1 MSYEK
6 FPTRRL
12 RLGNSVS
19 SLHITYS
26 SHQRENLK
34 KKTTI
39 RDELQNRAK
48 AIQENVSFSKE
59 NASELDENFLLNLQ
73 RDYAE
78 YLSLNEE
85 LKDDRIAFKFG
96 IEDLKDDIGEVETKL
111 QRIRLQSK
119 ATDKSLRELQTR
131 LLILN
136 SENELLLHEIA
147 SELDKE
153 KSNRENSIKE
163 LQLLLK
169 DNEKEIEF
177 QENTI
182 IKLKSEIDAVKKEKI
197 AHKQNII
204 KNQERELQTRLDELT
219 RLVEQFSS
227 EANEKETL
235 RINLIKKKQQLE
247 DTIFSLQREILAKKR
262 TVDDVEI
269 KLADQKYILEK
280 KKDELKKVFA
290 ENERLKDYK

>member
-1 MSYEK
+1 
-6 FPTRRL
+6 
-12 RLGNSVS
+12 
-19 SLHITYS
+19 
-26 SHQRENLK
+26 
-34 KKTTI
+34 
-39 RDELQNRAK
+39 LQNRAK

-204 KNQERELQTRLDELT
+204 KNQERELQTRIDELT

-247 DTIFSLQREILAKKR
+247 DTIFSLQREILAK
-262 TVDDVEI
+262 TM
-269 KLADQKYILEK
+269 ILN
-280 KKDELKKVFA
+280 LHRS
-290 ENERLKDYK
+290 ERWTM